1 MTGGRDVDKKHQIYP
16 QNGGCPPFVTPKIF
30 FKNRALSLVYPYGA
44 LTYTYTYKKLQEI
57 HFQRGTGVPRFTHN
71 KGYEDK

>member
-1 MTGGRDVDKKHQIYP
+1 MIFEKIIKKRINYASFIP
-16 QNGGCPPFVTPKIF
+16 N
-30 FKNRALSLVYPYGA
+30 
-44 LTYTYTYKKLQEI
+44 YTYTYKKLQEI

>member
-1 MTGGRDVDKKHQIYP
+1 MGVRDHFASEAYLTIPLHV
-16 QNGGCPPFVTPKIF
+16 NGHKI
-30 FKNRALSLVYPYGA
+30 KIPIL
-44 LTYTYTYKKLQEI
+44 TYKKLQEI